1 MKAQKILRCVLLF
14 FAGACLLNLV
24 ATATAATPPAART
37 PAAPAP
43 ATAPA
48 TIAGSPTAPDSAP
61 IRLVELRGDPAALGK
76 AHAAALG
83 PIIKDLNTLYLGKI
97 LGDPL
102 SRSLAAA
109 AAMNYESKLRPE
121 HLAEIR
127 ALAAAIPISEGDA
140 MLDNTFLDLMPTVAC
155 STITLPADAS
165 PDHVARFARNL
176 DFDSFDIADK
186 NSVVLVYHPTGCYS
200 FATIGWPGMIGA
212 VSGMNEFGL
221 TLSNME
227 VPRGMGLFP
236 RAMPYALLYRCLLEH
251 CKTVAEAI
259 KFLND
264 SPRQTA
270 NNLML
275 MDAAGSRAVVEITPE
290 KITVRAGQDK
300 TALIS
305 TNHQR
310 GLDTDTAGKCDRYD
324 YLNATAHQTYG
335 AIGRL
340 QLISMLS
347 RVQQTGLTMQSMI
360 FEPANRVV
368 YLAAGSNSADRKFTR
383 LDLAKYFKAP
393 APVTITK

>member
-1 MKAQKILRCVLLF
+1 MPVKI
-14 FAGACLLNLV
+14 
-24 ATATAATPPAART
+24 
-37 PAAPAP
+37 
-43 ATAPA
+43 
-48 TIAGSPTAPDSAP
+48 
-61 IRLVELRGDPAALGK
+61 VELLGDGAAIGK

-83 PIIKDLNTLYLGKI
+83 PVIKALNTLYLGKI

-102 SRSLAAA
+102 SRALAAS
-109 AAMNYESKLRPE
+109 AAMNYESTLRPE
-121 HLAEIR
+121 HLAEIK

-140 MLDNTFLDLMPTVAC
+140 MLDNSFLDLMPTVAC

-186 NSVVLVYHPTGCYS
+186 NSVVLVYHPTGS
-200 FATIGWPGMIGA
+200 FSFITIGWPGMIGA

-221 TLSNME
+221 TLCNME
-227 VPRGMGLFP
+227 VPRGMGLIP
-236 RAMPYALLYRCLLEH
+236 RGMPYALLYRCLLEH
-251 CKTVAEAI
+251 CKTVAEAV
-259 KFLND
+259 KYLND

-275 MDAAGSRAVVEITPE
+275 MDAAGNRAVVEITPG

-310 GLDTDTAGKCDRYD
+310 GQDTDTPGKCDRYD
-324 YLNATAHQTYG
+324 FLNATAHQIYG
-335 AIGRL
+335 QIGPT

-347 RVQQTGLTMQSMI
+347 RVQQPGLTMQSMI
-360 FEPANRVV
+360 FEPANRIL
-368 YLAAGSNSADRKFTR
+368 YLATGSNSADRKFAR

-393 APVTITK
+393 TPAAP